1 MLINVFNFQVAT
13 GMVACTFLSA
23 PLMFVSAKMMTVV
36 VDNEMDY
43 KKLLLTT
50 DFDFSVI
57 SLVCNVSTF
66 SIHTLTKPVPSNNS
80 GLSC

>member
-1 MLINVFNFQVAT
+1 
-13 GMVACTFLSA
+13 MVACTFLSA

-57 SLVCNVSTF
+57 SLVCNVSRLV
-66 SIHTLTKPVPSNNS
+66 TLT
-80 GLSC
+80 CI